1 MFEVSQQ
8 TQLILGIITFLVF
21 SSLKIKNISSN
32 NDAFDIIIDLDKM
45 KEEMRKK

>member
-21 SSLKIKNISSN
+21 SSLTIKNISSN